1 MNILD
6 KLIEAVSPE
15 RAVRRAA
22 ARHVLPV
29 VNSGY
34 GNYGANTFKKNVRGW
49 LAHGGSAK
57 EDIEDNI
64 VTLRERSRDAY
75 MGIPV
80 ANALLKTKRT
90 NVIAGGLMPAPKI
103 DADFLGLTREQADQL
118 QRNIV
123 REFSLWADSR
133 DCDADGMENFYRLQN
148 LAYMGYLLNGD
159 ALALLT
165 VNPREGVPY
174 DLQIRMIEADRVCSP
189 YMVDVLYPQEVM
201 GYSVYR
207 IVQGVETDEQGTV
220 QAYWIRSRHPMSSLT
235 DMQPELDTWTR
246 VEARGSRTG
255 RRNALFIMTRER
267 AGQVRGV
274 PTLAPVLESLKQL
287 GRYNEAELTAALVGA
302 MFTMIVEPES
312 PSDARPFGEML
323 PEDMLID
330 SEDKTSIELGP
341 GAILSLNPGEKANFA
356 KPEHP
361 NTGYASYVEAQIKQI
376 AAAAGEVPYEVLMKY
391 FQSNFSASR
400 GALNEFWRT
409 CDMERDW
416 LADSFCQPVYE
427 EWFAEAVAKGRIQ
440 APGFFTNPAIRRAY
454 TECTWCGPARTNLNP
469 VQEVTAAIN
478 RVNAGFST
486 AQEET
491 AQMTGGDYYRNIELR
506 LIEAQMKK
514 QVDEITGPLNATG
527 GGGGVTGN
535 DWRTRHDQ

>member
-1 MNILD
+1 MNFLD

-15 RAVRRAA
+15 RAVKRAA
-22 ARHVLPV
+22 ARHVLPAI
-29 VNSGY
+29 NSGY
-34 GNYGANTFKKNVRGW
+34 GNYGANTWKKSMMGW
-49 LAHGGSAK
+49 LSHGGSAK

-64 VTLRERSRDAY
+64 VRLRERSRDAY
-75 MGIPV
+75 MGIPI
-80 ANALLKTKRT
+80 AAALLKTKRT

-103 DADFLGLTREQADQL
+103 DAEFLGLTRDQADQL
-118 QRNIV
+118 QRSIV
-123 REFSLWADSR
+123 REFSLWADTR

-148 LAYMGYLLNGD
+148 LAYMGYLMNGD
-159 ALALLT
+159 ALALLY

-174 DLQIRMIEADRVCSP
+174 DLQIRMIEADRICSP
-189 YMVDVLYPQEVM
+189 YMVDVLTPQTIM

-207 IVQGVETDEQGTV
+207 IVQGVETDEAGAV
-220 QAYWIRSRHPMSSLT
+220 RAFWIRSRHPLSSLT

-246 VEARGSRTG
+246 VEARGRETG
-255 RRNALFIMTRER
+255 RRNALYIMTRER

-274 PTLAPVLESLKQL
+274 PMLAPVLESLKQL

-302 MFTMIVEPES
+302 MFTMIVEQES

-330 SEDKTSIELGP
+330 EPDKTSIELGP

-361 NTGYASYVEAQIKQI
+361 NTGYASYVEAQLKQI
-376 AAAAGEVPYEVLMKY
+376 AAAGEVPYEVLMKN

-416 LADSFCQPVYE
+416 LAESFCQPIYE

-440 APGFFTNPAIRRAY
+440 APGFFTDPAIRRAY

-506 LIEAQMKK
+506 LIEAEKKK
-514 QVDEITGPLNATG
+514 QVDDIAGPMQATG
-527 GGGGVTGN
+527 SGGGTGYGWRSRN
-535 DWRTRHDQ
+535 DS